1 MFGMR
6 QKEKLR
12 ALSGARVDVD
22 TFAVKMSSLTVVT
35 TSERWQRIPNS
46 HSSSNEKISEIF
58 AESSTQAAVRQLDF
72 NEWHLTE
79 LWLPTVDR

>member
-1 MFGMR
+1 
-6 QKEKLR
+6 
-12 ALSGARVDVD
+12 
-22 TFAVKMSSLTVVT
+22 MSSLTVVA
-35 TSERWQRIPNS
+35 TSEQWQRIPNS

-79 LWLPTVDR
+79 LWQPTVDR